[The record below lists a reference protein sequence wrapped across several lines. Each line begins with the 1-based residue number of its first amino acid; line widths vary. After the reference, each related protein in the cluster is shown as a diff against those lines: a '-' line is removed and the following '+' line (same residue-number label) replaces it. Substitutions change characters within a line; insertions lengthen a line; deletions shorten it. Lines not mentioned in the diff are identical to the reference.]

1 MRASSA
7 AAAAPS
13 AIATRRAKRT
23 TGGAHK
29 APCRAG
35 GPAPPAPPIPAPA
48 GPFVVDLHCGHCG
61 AEVGRAVGQTQ
72 FHRCGACARVAY
84 CGGECQEAH
93 WPAHKAACLKDTV
106 ARVHAGEG
114 ELAGAEGLLR
124 NAWDKAREEL
134 GGEHLDTLACM
145 NAYSEFLRK
154 VGRSPCSASW
164 RAFFGARWVH
174 RTLTR

>member
-1 MRASSA
+1 MNHW
-7 AAAAPS
+7 
-13 AIATRRAKRT
+13 
-23 TGGAHK
+23 GAHK

-35 GPAPPAPPIPAPA
+35 GSAPPAPPIPAPA

-124 NAWDKAREEL
+124 NAWDKARKEL

-154 VGRSPCSASW
+154 VGFLRRRSPCSASW